1 MSGLMYLRQVSED
14 IWRVALS
21 AKIGQTLF
29 DFELRPDT
37 FIIHR
42 CIDQLRR
49 KIVLSYLEED
59 LRLLT
64 ERYPEP
70 LQLARLPAPQ
80 GLDYV
85 RFKASGMNGW
95 RHLTISTDSGI
106 VTEVACGSRRSR
118 KTEVDF
124 SAFLDGLPRVI
135 AIDHRTIFN
144 FDIRMQHV
152 PDSKQQQ

>member
-1 MSGLMYLRQVSED
+1 MYLRQVSED
-14 IWRVALS
+14 VWRVALS
-21 AKIGQTLF
+21 AKVGQTLF

-42 CIDQLRR
+42 CVDQLRR
-49 KIVLSYLEED
+49 KIVLNYLERD

-70 LQLARLPAPQ
+70 VQLARLAARP
-80 GLDYV
+80 GLADV
-85 RFKASGMNGW
+85 RFKAAGRRGW
-95 RHLTISTDSGI
+95 RHLTINTDSDI